1 MTYYKSS
8 KRSLTPISDA
18 AIYFSN
24 HERYRQVFEK
34 EKQVS
39 KGKTSDQLERVREM
53 LSTASDIRRLIS
65 SSANPKHIAYDH
77 TS

>member
-53 LSTASDIRRLIS
+53 LS
-65 SSANPKHIAYDH
+65 K
-77 TS
+77 

>member
-24 HERYRQVFEK
+24 HERYKSVFDK
-34 EKQVS
+34 DKKVS
-39 KGKTSDQLERVREM
+39 KGKTSDQLEKVREI
-53 LSTASDIRRLIS
+53 LL
-65 SSANPKHIAYDH
+65 K
-77 TS
+77 